1 MFASRHSSPTAPT
14 ARITRQSAQMAS
26 NPLEETTSKANK
38 KKGAAPTTVGGKQGT
53 GKELATSGGSPPAP
67 EGALES
73 ADEEEPTE
81 EPTCTI
87 RNAMDTKAFLQEESI
102 IGADEELDMDVM
114 LGALIHISADQDMPL
129 AAR

>member
-1 MFASRHSSPTAPT
+1 MFTSRHSSPTAPM
-14 ARITRQSAQMAS
+14 ARITCRSTQMAS
-26 NPLEETTSKANK
+26 NPLKETTSRANK
-38 KKGAAPTTVGGKQGT
+38 KKGAVPTTVGGKRGT
-53 GKELATSGGSPPAP
+53 GKEPATSGGSPPTP

-87 RNAMDTKAFLQEESI
+87 CNATDAKAFLQEESI

-114 LGALIHISADQDMPL
+114 LGALIHISA
-129 AAR
+129 